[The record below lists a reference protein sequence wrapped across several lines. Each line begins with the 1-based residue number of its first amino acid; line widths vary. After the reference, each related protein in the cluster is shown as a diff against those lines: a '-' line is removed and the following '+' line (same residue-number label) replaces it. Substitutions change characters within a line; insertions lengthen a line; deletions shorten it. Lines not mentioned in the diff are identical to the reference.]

1 MFFDKTIQNFK
12 NINRAREILQ
22 VMVKYGF
29 EDIVINTPLS
39 KLIPDSRKLTWMR
52 QTKPIFDYSR
62 WERIRLV
69 TEELGPTFVKFA
81 QVMSNRPDVLP
92 LQLIKELAKLQNE
105 VPPFGIDE
113 AKKIIETE
121 TGKPIDELFEYFLDK
136 PIGSASIGQVHRAK
150 FKNNQENGA
159 EIVVKVQRP
168 NIRNLVETDLAIMSE
183 IASRTEGYLEKQ
195 GITNIGAV
203 VEAFEKTMH
212 KELNYLMEARNMAHF
227 AAQYNGKLDGR
238 LDFHVPKVYSQ
249 YSTDKV
255 LISEYISGCKISDLE
270 TMKSWGINPEKIA
283 EDTINLYLTKIFKYG
298 LFHADPHPGN
308 VLIRKDGKICLIDY
322 GMVGNLMQRDKFA
335 FAGIFVG
342 LAQKDARKIATSLR
356 QLAIED
362 SVVNKRAFEYDL
374 NEILEDHIDSNLK
387 DSSITEVGTR
397 LQQIIYKNKLQVPR
411 SVFLIIRTL
420 AILEGIGKQIHPDL
434 NIYKLVKPYGANV
447 IKEQFSTGNMTEEVL
462 FRLLQFDS
470 LSQKLPNEF
479 YDILRKTRKGE
490 LEVNLNIQRW
500 EYLADKLNKTAN
512 KFVLVILISALI
524 IGSSIMVSSNHIS
537 GEVMSTEGYPYISIV
552 GFFLAFILSIW
563 LFWKLI
569 RS

>member
-39 KLIPDSRKLTWMR
+39 KLIPDSRKLTWIR

-62 WERIRLV
+62 WERIRLA

-92 LQLIKELAKLQNE
+92 LQLIEELAKLQNE
-105 VPPFGIDE
+105 VPAFGIEE
-113 AKKIIETE
+113 AKNIIETE
-121 TGKPIDELFEYFLDK
+121 TGKKIEDLFEYFLDK

-150 FKNNQENGA
+150 FNNDQENGA

-168 NIRNLVETDLAIMSE
+168 NIRKQVETDLAIMRE
-183 IASRTEGYLEKQ
+183 IANRTEGYLEKQ

-227 AAQYNGKLDGR
+227 AAQYNGKLD
-238 LDFHVPKVYSQ
+238 FHVPKVYSEF
-249 YSTDKV
+249 STDKV
-255 LISEYISGCKISDLE
+255 LVSEYISGCKISDLE
-270 TMKSWGINPEKIA
+270 TIKSWGINPEKIA
-283 EDTINLYLTKIFKYG
+283 EDTINLYLTKIFKHG

-374 NEILEDHIDSNLK
+374 NEILEDHLDSNLK

-397 LQQIIYKNKLQVPR
+397 LQQIIYKNKLQIPR

-420 AILEGIGKQIHPDL
+420 AILEGIGKQIHPEL

-470 LSQKLPNEF
+470 LSQKLPNEV

-524 IGSSIMVSSNHIS
+524 IGSSIMISSNQINS
-537 GEVMSTEGYPYISIV
+537 EVVSTEGYPFISIV
-552 GFFLAFILSIW
+552 GFSLAFILSIW

-569 RS
+569 RK